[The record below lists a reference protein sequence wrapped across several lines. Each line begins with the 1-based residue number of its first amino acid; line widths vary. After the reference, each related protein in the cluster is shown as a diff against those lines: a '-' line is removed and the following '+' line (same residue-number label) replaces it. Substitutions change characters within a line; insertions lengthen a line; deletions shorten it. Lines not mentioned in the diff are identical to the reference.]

1 MKKNRLKYRSEL
13 QDNFIEDILRVFI
26 NGANP

>member
-26 NGANP
+26 NGVNP